1 MKPKEYTDWL
11 KAYLYG
17 LEYKNGIGKVHTD
30 IIREKLQTVFVKIT
44 PVNPPVYN
52 LESFKKAVAEN
63 IFGDNIPNSIPNSIT
78 KAGDGRT
85 YSC

>member
-17 LEYKNGIGKVHTD
+17 LEYKNGIGKVHTE

-44 PVNPPVYN
+44 PVNPPV
-52 LESFKKAVAEN
+52 SEN